1 MCLVLIPFSIA
12 ELKFTVQELLDLTC
26 WYIVDFALCIEL
38 KLISFV
44 LVSAEWTKALLVGAQ
59 LSRVLDTVLT
69 LSRDKHDMLMVAV
82 IGCTLTLAV
91 AWFVY
96 KLRKRL
102 SLRNRRKR
110 HDVQRKKRWSH
121 KERLTKLTT
130 GLQTKGVSFLLLIHL
145 SYGVHAMDQEQFS
158 QLMQGMGQLITR
170 QEATLRGVAE
180 VLGASSGSATAS
192 VAKSLESA
200 SKILKTPEQF
210 DPSSDSMAWVT
221 WRHSFLN
228 WLSYAD
234 SRFLEAIQDIEKL
247 SPAEAVET
255 VDWTGQE

>member
-1 MCLVLIPFSIA
+1 MPWIRSNFRNSCKVL
-12 ELKFTVQELLDLTC
+12 
-26 WYIVDFALCIEL
+26 
-38 KLISFV
+38 
-44 LVSAEWTKALLVGAQ
+44 
-59 LSRVLDTVLT
+59 
-69 LSRDKHDMLMVAV
+69 
-82 IGCTLTLAV
+82 
-91 AWFVY
+91 
-96 KLRKRL
+96 
-102 SLRNRRKR
+102 
-110 HDVQRKKRWSH
+110 
-121 KERLTKLTT
+121 
-130 GLQTKGVSFLLLIHL
+130 
-145 SYGVHAMDQEQFS
+145 
-158 QLMQGMGQLITR
+158 GQLITR

-234 SRFLEAIQDIEKL
+234 SRLLEAIQDIEKL